1 MYVFDRGKGG
11 LVVKVLVALDREL
24 LRYGL
29 IQLLKDI
36 QPIDYIVEVS
46 TVEEIIETVKAYEFD
61 LIVTDATLQGACSL
75 TTLLAQL
82 KNLPTTCKRVLMWNG
97 EDEKMEAD
105 SLKEVD
111 GIFHENTS
119 LEDLMHF
126 FQRVLQGDQLI
137 LNVQKQISFVNTYG
151 SETDLSNREREVF
164 QLKVNGYTVK
174 DTAKLLSISPKTV
187 ENHRRNIRKK
197 LNISRNSEWVE
208 WGKRLGML

>member
-1 MYVFDRGKGG
+1 M
-11 LVVKVLVALDREL
+11 KVLVALDREL